1 MVKKAIQQFQLRQE
15 LGSEKQAITAL
26 TKARDLGFE
35 QIELNGF
42 MLQKMSLGI
51 RTLLKVSGMPV
62 GKSGNL
68 NWQKII
74 KESGLGVTSVHQ
86 YLNGLEKT
94 PEKSIEEAKKYG
106 TNNIVLT
113 GLQKFDF
120 SNLDKVLALCESLNK
135 VGERL
140 SKDNINFLYHNHN
153 CEFLKVDEQKT
164 AFDII
169 LENTDKRYVNFEF
182 DSYWPAE
189 AGCDISL
196 IMNQIGERLKLY
208 HINDRGNRPKGSTTS
223 ILKSDSMELGYGNMN
238 LQHFT
243 EIALSNNVEA
253 IVLETTKNWINNS
266 GLQSMELSSKFMNKY
281 VQ

>member
-1 MVKKAIQQFQLRQE
+1 MVKKSIQQFQLRQE
-15 LGSEKQAITAL
+15 LGSERQAIAAL
-26 TKARDLGFE
+26 TKAKELGFE

-51 RTLLKVSGMPV
+51 RALLRVSGMPV

-68 NWQKII
+68 DWQKVV
-74 KESGLGVTSVHQ
+74 KESGLGVTSIHQ
-86 YLNGLEKT
+86 YLNGLEKE
-94 PEKSIEEAKKYG
+94 PEKSIEEAKNYG
-106 TNNIVLT
+106 TKNVVLT
-113 GLQKFDF
+113 GIQKFDF
-120 SNLDKVLALCESLNK
+120 SKMDNILSLCESLNK
-135 VGERL
+135 IGERL
-140 SKDNINFLYHNHN
+140 LKDNINFLYHNHN
-153 CEFLKVDEQKT
+153 CEFLKVNQEQT

-169 LENTDKRYVNFEF
+169 LENTDKRFVNFEF

-196 IMNQIGERLKLY
+196 IMNKIGERLKLY